1 MNENNLKQLVA
12 QALAAMKAGSD
23 VAARVTAEISGDVT
37 HAGLKAALEEGNRG
51 AQQWSQRIDRAR
63 QQVGDAAGP
72 GENAVM
78 EAIVEVSRRIRRQA
92 PDAVS
97 RDLGIIADGQFAL
110 HYWTAAF
117 GTVASYA
124 NALGMEEVAGEMKKS
139 ADEAKAAD
147 TKHTALAQQILT
159 EGGPAG
165 MAG

>member
-1 MNENNLKQLVA
+1 MNKENLKQLLT
-12 QALAAMKAGSD
+12 QALSAMKAGSD

-51 AQQWSQRIDRAR
+51 SQQWSQRIDRAR
-63 QQVGDAAGP
+63 QQVGGASETGD
-72 GENAVM
+72 NAVM
-78 EAIVEVSRRIRRQA
+78 EAIVEVSRRIRKA

-97 RDLGIIADGQFAL
+97 RDLGIIADGQIAL

-124 NALGMEEVAGEMKKS
+124 KAAGMDEVAGEMKKS

-147 TKHTALAQQILT
+147 TKHTQLAEQILS
-159 EGGPAG
+159 EG
-165 MAG
+165 